1 MGVSSQGRSFSVM
14 RMAKVV
20 LISVWLTVV
29 SAAPQLAPA
38 DQAGV
43 VSTVISTLQPAIA
56 QAVANALRGQ
66 QTAPPPPP
74 APPAPPPVST
84 DNLASYQYEYKI
96 ASDQTQTYI
105 SQQERRDGNQVSG
118 VYSYVDPTGAIVT
131 VYYEAG
137 EGGYQETRERQEG
150 AVQIRAQPAGAA
162 PTPGAGAGAGG
173 VDVESL
179 IARVL
184 AALQPA
190 IEQTV
195 ASYL

>member
-14 RMAKVV
+14 TMAKVV
-20 LISVWLTVV
+20 RISVWLTVV
-29 SAAPQLAPA
+29 SAARQLFPA

-66 QTAPPPPP
+66 QTAPAPP
-74 APPAPPPVST
+74 APPAPVST

-137 EGGYQETRERQEG
+137 EDGYQETRERQEG

-162 PTPGAGAGAGG
+162 PTPAAGAGAGAGR

-190 IEQTV
+190 IEQ
-195 ASYL
+195 

>member
-29 SAAPQLAPA
+29 SAAPQLFPA

-43 VSTVISTLQPAIA
+43 VSTVISSLQPAIA
-56 QAVANALRGQ
+56 QTVANALRGQ
-66 QTAPPPPP
+66 QTAPPPA
-74 APPAPPPVST
+74 APVAT
-84 DNLASYQYEYKI
+84 DSLASYQYEYKI

-105 SQQERRDGNQVSG
+105 SQQERRDGNQVTG

-162 PTPGAGAGAGG
+162 PAPGAGAGAGAGG

>member
-29 SAAPQLAPA
+29 SAAPQLFPA

-56 QAVANALRGQ
+56 QAVANALRVQ
-66 QTAPPPPP
+66 QTAPP
-74 APPAPPPVST
+74 APPAPVST

-162 PTPGAGAGAGG
+162 PTSGAGAGAGAGAGG

>member
-29 SAAPQLAPA
+29 SAAPQLFPA

-74 APPAPPPVST
+74 APVST

-162 PTPGAGAGAGG
+162 PTPGAGG

-195 ASYL
+195 A

>member
-29 SAAPQLAPA
+29 SAAPQLFPA

-56 QAVANALRGQ
+56 QAVANALR
-66 QTAPPPPP
+66 PPPP
-74 APPAPPPVST
+74 APPAPPAPVST

-162 PTPGAGAGAGG
+162 PTPGAGAGAGAGG

>member
-29 SAAPQLAPA
+29 SAAPQLFPA

-66 QTAPPPPP
+66 QTAPPAPP
-74 APPAPPPVST
+74 APPAPVST

-162 PTPGAGAGAGG
+162 PTPGAGAGAGAGG

>member
-29 SAAPQLAPA
+29 SAAPQLFPA

-66 QTAPPPPP
+66 QTAPP
-74 APPAPPPVST
+74 APPAPVST

-162 PTPGAGAGAGG
+162 PTPGAGAGAG
-173 VDVESL
+173 VDVDSL